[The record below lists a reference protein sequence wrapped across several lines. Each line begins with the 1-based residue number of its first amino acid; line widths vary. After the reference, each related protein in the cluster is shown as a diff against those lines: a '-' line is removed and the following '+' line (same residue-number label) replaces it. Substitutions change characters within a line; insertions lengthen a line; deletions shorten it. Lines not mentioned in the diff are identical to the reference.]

1 MKTITNEDIRE
12 KLPRQAKN
20 ANKAVIEIEDN
31 DDTSVEGVDVIQKP
45 KQVRVT
51 KTGRSLDQEKMLK
64 ERLITVITTAG

>member
-31 DDTSVEGVDVIQKP
+31 DDTSVEGVDVI
-45 KQVRVT
+45 
-51 KTGRSLDQEKMLK
+51 
-64 ERLITVITTAG
+64 